1 MMKIARLLCALWVC
15 GPLAL
20 EANAAES
27 PAHNGASVAA
37 ANMGQAA
44 AGTTHGRD
52 TSINAGR
59 LVAQEST
66 QAGSGKGDGSKG
78 RNAAVAVSP
87 RRGSVTPPH
96 AAGPLARSNADRLH
110 SLHPAKAGGRITPTA
125 NRRVGPN
132 PAAASG
138 NLSARGRGL
147 PGASPQG
154 LPTPPV
160 ATSAAR
166 VPPSVKAMVRGSIIG
181 GPRAAGPGRVGGPAT
196 GRVANNTAIGGAQVH
211 RKF

>member
-15 GPLAL
+15 GP
-20 EANAAES
+20 
-27 PAHNGASVAA
+27 VAA
-37 ANMGQAA
+37 ANLGQAA
-44 AGTTHGRD
+44 ARTTHGRD

-59 LVAQEST
+59 PVAQEST
-66 QAGSGKGDGSKG
+66 Q
-78 RNAAVAVSP
+78 P
-87 RRGSVTPPH
+87 VTPPH
-96 AAGPLARSNADRLH
+96 AAGPLARNTADRLH
-110 SLHPAKAGGRITPTA
+110 SLHRAKAGGRITPTA

-160 ATSAAR
+160 ATRAAR
-166 VPPSVKAMVRGSIIG
+166 VAPSVKAMARGSIIG

-196 GRVANNTAIGGAQVH
+196 GRVANNTAINGTQVH

>member
-20 EANAAES
+20 DADAAES
-27 PAHNGASVAA
+27 AAHNGASVAPA
-37 ANMGQAA
+37 I
-44 AGTTHGRD
+44 TR
-52 TSINAGR
+52 
-59 LVAQEST
+59 
-66 QAGSGKGDGSKG
+66 
-78 RNAAVAVSP
+78 
-87 RRGSVTPPH
+87 PH
-96 AAGPLARSNADRLH
+96 AAGPLARNTADRLH
-110 SLHPAKAGGRITPTA
+110 SLRPAKAGGRITPTA
-125 NRRVGPN
+125 NRRIGPN

-138 NLSARGRGL
+138 DLSARGRGL

-160 ATSAAR
+160 ATRAAR
-166 VPPSVKAMVRGSIIG
+166 VAPSAKAMARGSIIG

-196 GRVANNTAIGGAQVH
+196 GRVANNTAIDGTRVH

>member
-52 TSINAGR
+52 TGINAGR

-87 RRGSVTPPH
+87 RRGSVTPH

-138 NLSARGRGL
+138 NLSARGRG
-147 PGASPQG
+147 
-154 LPTPPV
+154 
-160 ATSAAR
+160 
-166 VPPSVKAMVRGSIIG
+166 
-181 GPRAAGPGRVGGPAT
+181 
-196 GRVANNTAIGGAQVH
+196 
-211 RKF
+211 